1 VREGKPFLALA
12 AAETLSLSGTRLSTI
27 AIPWLVLSATGSPV
41 LTGLTAM
48 MEMLPYVLAK
58 ALGGPLIDRIGA
70 KRIAIICDTASVIT
84 VGLVPLL
91 DLFGMLT
98 VPVLLPVV
106 FAMGVL
112 RGPSDAAKQAM
123 VPDIAALA
131 AVPLER
137 VTGTSSAIERLAS
150 TVGAAGAGALIGL
163 IGPGQALLVNAATFA
178 AAALAVATGT
188 PGMRRAP
195 DRSVAPSGKLPSY
208 LDDLREGWRFL
219 RGDAV
224 LVSIVTMV
232 AITNL
237 LDQAYHAVLLPVW
250 TKNAGHGPELLG
262 AMFAAFSGAS
272 IAGAVIAA
280 FIGER
285 MPRLIVYT
293 VAFLLTGFPRFL
305 VLAVDAPLGSVFAT
319 LAIAGFA
326 SGFLNP
332 ILSAVIFERIPTPLT
347 GRVTAM
353 NTALCF
359 ALIPFG
365 GLVGGALISTIGL
378 GAALLLCGLAYLAA
392 TLSPL
397 ALKSF
402 RGFDKAVASA
412 PRGPSLDLRI
422 PRSTDR

>member
-1 VREGKPFLALA
+1 MRKGGPFLALA

-48 MEMLPYVLAK
+48 MEMLPYVAAK
-58 ALGGPLIDRIGA
+58 ALSGPLIDRVGP
-70 KRIAIICDTASVIT
+70 KRIAVVCDTASVA
-84 VGLVPLL
+84 VVMLVPLL
-91 DLFGMLT
+91 DWLGLLDMSL
-98 VPVLLPVV
+98 LLPVV

-123 VPDIAALA
+123 VPDIAELA

-137 VTGTSSAIERLAS
+137 VTGLVGAIERLAS
-150 TVGAAGAGALIGL
+150 TAGAAGAGALIGL
-163 IGPGQALLVNAATFA
+163 IGPGQALVVNAVTFA
-178 AAALAVATGT
+178 AAALIVGVGI
-188 PGMRRAP
+188 PGLRRVPELRCMPEARP
-195 DRSVAPSGKLPSY
+195 GGMSSY
-208 LDDLREGWRFL
+208 LGDLREGWRFL

-224 LVSIVTMV
+224 LVSIVIMV
-232 AITNL
+232 ATTNL

-250 TKNAGHGPELLG
+250 TRSSGHGPELLG
-262 AMFAAFSGAS
+262 AMFSAFTGAS
-272 IAGAVIAA
+272 IAGAAIAA
-280 FIGER
+280 AIGER
-285 MPRLIVYT
+285 MPRLMVYT

-305 VLAVDAPLGSVFAT
+305 VIALDAPLPIIFLT

-332 ILSAVIFERIPTPLT
+332 ILSAVIFERIPQPLT

-353 NTALCF
+353 NAALCF

-378 GAALLLCGLAYLAA
+378 AAALSLTGLAYLAA
-392 TLSPL
+392 TLFPL

-402 RGFDKAVASA
+402 RGFDK
-412 PRGPSLDLRI
+412 PI
-422 PRSTDR
+422 TQT

>member
-1 VREGKPFLALA
+1 MRRGTPFLALA

-58 ALGGPLIDRIGA
+58 ALGGPLIDRVGA
-70 KRIAIICDTASVIT
+70 KRIAIICDTASVVV

-91 DLFGMLT
+91 DLFGLLT

-131 AVPLER
+131 HVPLER
-137 VTGTSSAIERLAS
+137 VTGVASAIERLAS

-163 IGPGQALLVNAATFA
+163 IGPGQALVVNAATFA
-178 AAALAVATGT
+178 GAALVVTIGI
-188 PGMRRAP
+188 PGMPPTPELPAADAAP
-195 DRSVAPSGKLPSY
+195 LDKGSSY

-224 LVSIVTMV
+224 LVSIVAMV
-232 AITNL
+232 ATTNL

-250 TKNAGHGPELLG
+250 TRDAGHGPELLG
-262 AMFAAFSGAS
+262 AMFAVFSGAS
-272 IAGAVIAA
+272 IAGAAIAA
-280 FIGER
+280 VIGER

-332 ILSAVIFERIPTPLT
+332 ILSAVIFERIPKPLT

-378 GAALLLCGLAYLAA
+378 AAALFLTGLAYLAA
-392 TLSPL
+392 TVSPL

-402 RGFDKAVASA
+402 RGFDKAVTES
-412 PRGPSLDLRI
+412 
-422 PRSTDR
+422 

>member
-1 VREGKPFLALA
+1 MRRGGPFLALA

-27 AIPWLVLSATGSPV
+27 AIPWLVLSTTGSPV

-48 MEMLPYVLAK
+48 MEMLPYVAAK
-58 ALGGPLIDRIGA
+58 ALSGPLIDRVGP
-70 KRIAIICDTASVIT
+70 KRIAVVCDTASVAV

-91 DLFGMLT
+91 DLFGLLNMPL
-98 VPVLLPVV
+98 LLPVV

-123 VPDIAALA
+123 VPDIATLA
-131 AVPLER
+131 AMPLER
-137 VTGTSSAIERLAS
+137 VTGVVGAIERLAS
-150 TVGAAGAGALIGL
+150 TAWAAGAGALIGL
-163 IGPGQALLVNAATFA
+163 IGPGQALVVNAVTFA
-178 AAALAVATGT
+178 AAALIVGVGI
-188 PGMRRAP
+188 PGLRRVPEPRGMPEPRGAP
-195 DRSVAPSGKLPSY
+195 EARPGGMSSY
-208 LDDLREGWRFL
+208 FSDLREGWRFL

-232 AITNL
+232 ATTNL

-250 TKNAGHGPELLG
+250 TQSSGHGPELLG
-262 AMFAAFSGAS
+262 AMFSAFTGAS
-272 IAGAVIAA
+272 IAGAAIAA
-280 FIGER
+280 AIGER
-285 MPRLIVYT
+285 MPRLMVYT

-305 VLAVDAPLGSVFAT
+305 VVALDAPLALIFIT

-332 ILSAVIFERIPTPLT
+332 ILSAVIFERIPKPLT

-353 NTALCF
+353 NAALCF
-359 ALIPFG
+359 VLIPFG

-378 GAALLLCGLAYLAA
+378 AAALSLTGLAYLAA
-392 TLSPL
+392 TLFPL

-402 RGFDKAVASA
+402 RGFDKAVADA
-412 PRGPSLDLRI
+412 GA
-422 PRSTDR
+422 

>member
-1 VREGKPFLALA
+1 MRRGGPFLGLA

-27 AIPWLVLSATGSPV
+27 AIPWLVLSTTGSPV

-48 MEMLPYVLAK
+48 MEMLPYVAAK
-58 ALGGPLIDRIGA
+58 ALSGPLIDRVGP
-70 KRIAIICDTASVIT
+70 KRIAVVCDTASVAV

-91 DLFGMLT
+91 DLFGLLNMPL
-98 VPVLLPVV
+98 LLPVV

-123 VPDIAALA
+123 VPDIATLA
-131 AVPLER
+131 AMPLER
-137 VTGTSSAIERLAS
+137 VTGVVGAIERLAS
-150 TVGAAGAGALIGL
+150 TAGAAGAGALIGL
-163 IGPGQALLVNAATFA
+163 IGPGQALVVNAVTFA
-178 AAALAVATGT
+178 AAALIVGVGI
-188 PGMRRAP
+188 PGLRRVPEPRGMPEPRGAP
-195 DRSVAPSGKLPSY
+195 EARPGGMSSY
-208 LDDLREGWRFL
+208 FSDLREGWRFL

-232 AITNL
+232 ATTNL

-250 TKNAGHGPELLG
+250 TQSSGHGPELLG
-262 AMFAAFSGAS
+262 AMFSAFTGAS
-272 IAGAVIAA
+272 IAGAAIAA
-280 FIGER
+280 AIGER
-285 MPRLIVYT
+285 MPRLMVYT

-305 VLAVDAPLGSVFAT
+305 VVALDAPLALIFIT

-332 ILSAVIFERIPTPLT
+332 ILSAVIFERIPKPLT

-353 NTALCF
+353 NAALCF
-359 ALIPFG
+359 VLIPFG

-378 GAALLLCGLAYLAA
+378 AAALSLTGLAYLAA
-392 TLSPL
+392 TLFPL

-402 RGFDKAVASA
+402 RGFDKAVADA
-412 PRGPSLDLRI
+412 GA
-422 PRSTDR
+422 

>member
-1 VREGKPFLALA
+1 MRRGGPFLALA

-27 AIPWLVLSATGSPV
+27 AIPWLVLSTTGSPV

-48 MEMLPYVLAK
+48 MEMLPYVAAK
-58 ALGGPLIDRIGA
+58 ALSGPLIDRVGP
-70 KRIAIICDTASVIT
+70 KRIAVVCDTASVAV

-91 DLFGMLT
+91 DLFGLLDMPL
-98 VPVLLPVV
+98 LLPVV

-123 VPDIAALA
+123 VPDIATLA
-131 AVPLER
+131 AMPLER
-137 VTGTSSAIERLAS
+137 VTGVVGAIERLAS
-150 TVGAAGAGALIGL
+150 TAGAAGAGALIGL
-163 IGPGQALLVNAATFA
+163 IGPGQALVVNAVTFA
-178 AAALAVATGT
+178 AAALIVGVGI
-188 PGMRRAP
+188 PGLRRVPEPRGMPEPRGAP
-195 DRSVAPSGKLPSY
+195 EARPGGMSSY
-208 LDDLREGWRFL
+208 FSDLREGWRFL

-232 AITNL
+232 ATTNL

-250 TKNAGHGPELLG
+250 TQSSGHGPELLG
-262 AMFAAFSGAS
+262 AMFSAFTGAS
-272 IAGAVIAA
+272 IAGAAIAA
-280 FIGER
+280 AIGER
-285 MPRLIVYT
+285 MPRLMVYT

-305 VLAVDAPLGSVFAT
+305 VVALDAPLALIFIT

-332 ILSAVIFERIPTPLT
+332 ILSAVIFERIPKPLT

-353 NTALCF
+353 NAALCF
-359 ALIPFG
+359 VLIPFG

-378 GAALLLCGLAYLAA
+378 AAALSLTGLAYLAA
-392 TLSPL
+392 TLFPL

-402 RGFDKAVASA
+402 RGFDKALADA
-412 PRGPSLDLRI
+412 GA
-422 PRSTDR
+422 

>member
-1 VREGKPFLALA
+1 VSRGRPFLALA

-48 MEMLPYVLAK
+48 TEMLPYVAAK
-58 ALGGPLIDRIGA
+58 ALGGPLIDRVGA
-70 KRIAIICDTASVIT
+70 KRIAIACDAASVAV

-91 DLFGMLT
+91 DFLGMLT
-98 VPVLLPVV
+98 VPMLLPVV

-123 VPDIAALA
+123 VPDIATLA
-131 AVPLER
+131 NVPLER
-137 VTGTSSAIERLAS
+137 VTGVAAAIERLAS
-150 TVGAAGAGALIGL
+150 TAGAAGAGALIGL

-178 AAALAVATGT
+178 AAALIVAMGI

-195 DRSVAPSGKLPSY
+195 TLTATPDVRPGKVSSY

-224 LVSIVTMV
+224 LVSIVAMV

-237 LDQAYHAVLLPVW
+237 FDQAYGAVLLPVW
-250 TKNAGHGPELLG
+250 TRESGHGPELLG
-262 AMFAAFSGAS
+262 AMLAAFTGAS
-272 IAGAVIAA
+272 IAGAAIAA
-280 FIGER
+280 VIGER
-285 MPRLIVYT
+285 MPRLMVYT

-305 VLAVDAPLGSVFAT
+305 VLAIDAPLGSVFAT
-319 LAIAGFA
+319 LVVAGFA

-332 ILSAVIFERIPTPLT
+332 ILSAVIFERIPKPLT

-353 NTALCF
+353 NAALCF

-378 GAALLLCGLAYLAA
+378 AVALLLTGIAYLCA
-392 TLSPL
+392 TLAPL

-402 RGFDKAVASA
+402 RGFDKALA
-412 PRGPSLDLRI
+412 
-422 PRSTDR
+422 

>member
-1 VREGKPFLALA
+1 MRRGGPFLALA

-27 AIPWLVLSATGSPV
+27 AIPWLVLSTTGSPV

-48 MEMLPYVLAK
+48 MEMLPYVAAK
-58 ALGGPLIDRIGA
+58 ALSGPLIDRVGP
-70 KRIAIICDTASVIT
+70 KRIAVVCDTASVAV

-91 DLFGMLT
+91 DLFGLLNMPL
-98 VPVLLPVV
+98 LLPVV

-123 VPDIAALA
+123 VPDIATLA
-131 AVPLER
+131 AMPLER
-137 VTGTSSAIERLAS
+137 VTGVAGAIERLAS
-150 TVGAAGAGALIGL
+150 TAGAAGAGALIGL
-163 IGPGQALLVNAATFA
+163 IGPGQALVVNAVTFA
-178 AAALAVATGT
+178 AAALIVGVGI
-188 PGMRRAP
+188 PGLRRVPEPRGMPEPRGAP
-195 DRSVAPSGKLPSY
+195 EARPGGMSSY
-208 LDDLREGWRFL
+208 FSDLREGWRFL

-232 AITNL
+232 ATTNL

-250 TKNAGHGPELLG
+250 TQSSGHGPELLG
-262 AMFAAFSGAS
+262 AMFSAFTGAS
-272 IAGAVIAA
+272 IAGAAIAA
-280 FIGER
+280 AIGER
-285 MPRLIVYT
+285 MPRLMVYT

-305 VLAVDAPLGSVFAT
+305 VVALDAPLALIFIT

-332 ILSAVIFERIPTPLT
+332 ILSAVIFERIPKPLT

-353 NTALCF
+353 NAALCF
-359 ALIPFG
+359 VLIPFG

-378 GAALLLCGLAYLAA
+378 AAALSLTGLAYLAA
-392 TLSPL
+392 TLFPL

-402 RGFDKAVASA
+402 RGFDKAVADA
-412 PRGPSLDLRI
+412 GA
-422 PRSTDR
+422 

>member
-1 VREGKPFLALA
+1 MRRARPFLALA

-27 AIPWLVLSATGSPV
+27 AIPWLVLSTTGSPV

-48 MEMLPYVLAK
+48 MEMLPYVVAK
-58 ALGGPLIDRIGA
+58 ALGGPLIDRVSP
-70 KRIAIICDTASVIT
+70 KRIAIACDTASVAV
-84 VGLVPLL
+84 VGLLPLL
-91 DLFGMLT
+91 DLFGMLGM
-98 VPVLLPVV
+98 PVLLPIV

-131 AVPLER
+131 NVPLER
-137 VTGTSSAIERLAS
+137 VTGVASAIERLAS
-150 TVGAAGAGALIGL
+150 TAGAAGAGALIGL

-178 AAALAVATGT
+178 AAALIVAVGI
-188 PGMRRAP
+188 PRMRRLPGAP
-195 DRSVAPSGKLPSY
+195 EARPAERASY

-224 LVSIVTMV
+224 LVSIVLMV
-232 AITNL
+232 ATTNL

-250 TKNAGHGPELLG
+250 TQGSGHGPELLG
-262 AMFAAFSGAS
+262 AMLAAFSGAS
-272 IAGAVIAA
+272 IAGAAIAA
-280 FIGER
+280 AIGER
-285 MPRLIVYT
+285 MPRLMVYT
-293 VAFLLTGFPRFL
+293 VAFLLTGFPRFFI
-305 VLAVDAPLGSVFAT
+305 LALDAPLILIFVT

-332 ILSAVIFERIPTPLT
+332 ILSAVIFERIPKPLT

-353 NTALCF
+353 NAALCF

-365 GLVGGALISTIGL
+365 GLVGGALISTVGVA
-378 GAALLLCGLAYLAA
+378 AALLLTGLAYLAA
-392 TLSPL
+392 TLFPL

-402 RGFDKAVASA
+402 RGFDKTIADTGASVS
-412 PRGPSLDLRI
+412 RR
-422 PRSTDR
+422 

>member
-1 VREGKPFLALA
+1 MALA
-12 AAETLSLSGTRLSTI
+12 AAETCSLSGTRLSTI
-27 AIPWLVLSATGSPV
+27 AIPWLVLSTTGSPV
-41 LTGLTAM
+41 LTGVTAM
-48 MEMLPYVLAK
+48 MEMLPYVVAK
-58 ALGGPLIDRIGA
+58 ALGGPLIDRVGA
-70 KRIAIICDTASVIT
+70 KRIAIVCDTASVVV

-91 DLFGMLT
+91 DFFGLLGM
-98 VPVLLPVV
+98 PVLLPVV

-123 VPDIAALA
+123 VPDIARLA
-131 AVPLER
+131 NMPLER
-137 VTGTSSAIERLAS
+137 VTGVASAIERLAS
-150 TVGAAGAGALIGL
+150 TAGAAGAGALIGL

-178 AAALAVATGT
+178 AAALIVAVGIPEMRRT
-188 PGMRRAP
+188 PGLSCARPAKRA
-195 DRSVAPSGKLPSY
+195 SY

-224 LVSIVTMV
+224 LVSIVVMV

-250 TKNAGHGPELLG
+250 TRDSGHGPELLG
-262 AMFAAFSGAS
+262 AMFAAFAGAS
-272 IAGAVIAA
+272 IAGAAIAA
-280 FIGER
+280 AIGER

-305 VLAVDAPLGSVFAT
+305 VVALDAPLGLLFTT
-319 LAIAGFA
+319 LAIGGFA

-332 ILSAVIFERIPTPLT
+332 ILSAVIFERIPKPLT
-347 GRVTAM
+347 GRVIAL

-378 GAALLLCGLAYLAA
+378 AAALLLTGLAYLVA
-392 TLSPL
+392 TLFPL
-397 ALKSF
+397 GLKSF
-402 RGFDKAVASA
+402 RGFDRAIADAGASVS
-412 PRGPSLDLRI
+412 RR
-422 PRSTDR
+422 

>member
-1 VREGKPFLALA
+1 MALA
-12 AAETLSLSGTRLSTI
+12 AAETCSLSGTRLSTV
-27 AIPWLVLSATGSPV
+27 AIPWLVLSTTGSPV
-41 LTGLTAM
+41 LTGVTAM
-48 MEMLPYVLAK
+48 MEMLPYVVAK
-58 ALGGPLIDRIGA
+58 ALGGPLIDRVGA
-70 KRIAIICDTASVIT
+70 KRIAIVCDTASVVV

-91 DLFGMLT
+91 DFFGLLGM
-98 VPVLLPVV
+98 PVLLLIV

-123 VPDIAALA
+123 VPDIARLA
-131 AVPLER
+131 NVPLER
-137 VTGTSSAIERLAS
+137 VTGVASAIERLAS
-150 TVGAAGAGALIGL
+150 TAGAAGAGALIGL

-178 AAALAVATGT
+178 AAALIVAVGI
-188 PGMRRAP
+188 PEMRRMP
-195 DRSVAPSGKLPSY
+195 ELSGARPAERASY

-224 LVSIVTMV
+224 LVSIVVMV

-250 TKNAGHGPELLG
+250 TRDSGHGPELLG
-262 AMFAAFSGAS
+262 AMFAAFAGAS
-272 IAGAVIAA
+272 IAGAAIAA
-280 FIGER
+280 AIGER

-305 VLAVDAPLGSVFAT
+305 VVAMDAPLGLVFT
-319 LAIAGFA
+319 ILAIGGFA

-332 ILSAVIFERIPTPLT
+332 ILSAVIFERIPKPLT
-347 GRVTAM
+347 GRVIAL

-378 GAALLLCGLAYLAA
+378 AAALLLTGLAYLVA
-392 TLSPL
+392 TLFPL

-402 RGFDKAVASA
+402 RGFDRAIADAGASVS
-412 PRGPSLDLRI
+412 RR
-422 PRSTDR
+422 

>member
-1 VREGKPFLALA
+1 MRRGRPFLAFA

-48 MEMLPYVLAK
+48 MEMLPYVAAK
-58 ALGGPLIDRIGA
+58 ALGGPLIDRVGA
-70 KRIAIICDTASVIT
+70 KSIAIACDAASVIV

-91 DLFGMLT
+91 DLFGLLS
-98 VPVLLPVV
+98 VPMLLPVV

-131 AVPLER
+131 DVPLER
-137 VTGTSSAIERLAS
+137 VTGVAGAIERLAS
-150 TVGAAGAGALIGL
+150 TAGAAGAGALIGL

-178 AAALAVATGT
+178 AAALIVAAGIPGT
-188 PGMRRAP
+188 RRTAEPFATSGDRPGMV
-195 DRSVAPSGKLPSY
+195 SSY

-232 AITNL
+232 AATNL
-237 LDQAYHAVLLPVW
+237 MDQAYGAVLLPVW
-250 TKNAGHGPELLG
+250 TRDSGHGPELLG
-262 AMFAAFSGAS
+262 AILAAFTGAS
-272 IAGAVIAA
+272 IAGAAIAA
-280 FIGER
+280 VIGER
-285 MPRLIVYT
+285 MPRLMVYT

-305 VLAVDAPLGSVFAT
+305 VLALDAPLGSVFAT
-319 LAIAGFA
+319 LAVAGFA

-332 ILSAVIFERIPTPLT
+332 ILSAVIFERIPKPLA

-353 NTALCF
+353 NAALCF

-365 GLVGGALISTIGL
+365 GLVGGALIGGIGL
-378 GAALLLCGLAYLAA
+378 AAALFVTGLAYLCA
-392 TLSPL
+392 TLAPL

-402 RGFDKAVASA
+402 RGFEKALA
-412 PRGPSLDLRI
+412 
-422 PRSTDR
+422 

>member
-1 VREGKPFLALA
+1 MRKGGPFLALA

-27 AIPWLVLSATGSPV
+27 AIPWLVLSTTGSPV

-48 MEMLPYVLAK
+48 MEMLPYVAAK
-58 ALGGPLIDRIGA
+58 ALSGPLIDRVGP
-70 KRIAIICDTASVIT
+70 KRIAVVCDTASVAVVI
-84 VGLVPLL
+84 LVPLL
-91 DLFGMLT
+91 EWLGLLDMPL
-98 VPVLLPVV
+98 LLPVV

-123 VPDIAALA
+123 VPDIAELA

-137 VTGTSSAIERLAS
+137 VTGLVGAIERLAS
-150 TVGAAGAGALIGL
+150 TAGAAGAGALIGL
-163 IGPGQALLVNAATFA
+163 IGPGQALVVNAVTFA
-178 AAALAVATGT
+178 AAALIVGVGI
-188 PGMRRAP
+188 PGLRRVPEPLGMPEARP
-195 DRSVAPSGKLPSY
+195 GGMSSY
-208 LDDLREGWRFL
+208 LGDLREGWRFL

-224 LVSIVTMV
+224 LVSIVIMV
-232 AITNL
+232 ATTNL

-250 TKNAGHGPELLG
+250 TQNSGHGPELLG
-262 AMFAAFSGAS
+262 AMFSAFTGAS
-272 IAGAVIAA
+272 IAGAAIAA
-280 FIGER
+280 AIGER
-285 MPRLIVYT
+285 MPRLMVYT

-305 VLAVDAPLGSVFAT
+305 VIALDAPLPIIFLT

-332 ILSAVIFERIPTPLT
+332 ILSAVIFERTPKPLT

-353 NTALCF
+353 NAALCF

-378 GAALLLCGLAYLAA
+378 AAALSLTGLAYLTA
-392 TLSPL
+392 TLFPL

-402 RGFDKAVASA
+402 RGFDKPIAQS
-412 PRGPSLDLRI
+412 
-422 PRSTDR
+422 

>member
-1 VREGKPFLALA
+1 MRRGKPFLALA
-12 AAETLSLSGTRLSTI
+12 AAETLSLSGTRLSTV
-27 AIPWLVLSATGSPV
+27 AVPWLVLSATGSPV

-48 MEMLPYVLAK
+48 IEMLPYVLAK
-58 ALGGPLIDRIGA
+58 ALGGPLIDRVGA
-70 KRIAIICDTASVIT
+70 KRIAIICDAASMAV

-91 DLFGMLT
+91 DLFGVLT
-98 VPVLLPVV
+98 VPMLLPLV

-131 AVPLER
+131 DVPLER
-137 VTGTSSAIERLAS
+137 VTGVSSAIERLAS
-150 TVGAAGAGALIGL
+150 TMGAAGAGLLIGL
-163 IGPGQALLVNAATFA
+163 IGPGQALIVNAATFA
-178 AAALAVATGT
+178 AATVIIATGIPGIRRT
-188 PGMRRAP
+188 PAILAASDARPA
-195 DRSVAPSGKLPSY
+195 SSY
-208 LDDLREGWRFL
+208 LDDLRGGWRFL
-219 RGDAV
+219 RSDAV

-262 AMFAAFSGAS
+262 AMFAAFCGAS
-272 IAGAVIAA
+272 VAGAAIAA
-280 FIGER
+280 VIGER

-293 VAFLLTGFPRFL
+293 VAFLLTGCPRFL

-332 ILSAVIFERIPTPLT
+332 ILSAVIFERIPKPLT

-392 TLSPL
+392 TLFPL

-402 RGFDKAVASA
+402 RGFDKAVA
-412 PRGPSLDLRI
+412 
-422 PRSTDR
+422 